1 MCGFRAHMK
10 QKVSFY
16 AGFLPNY

>member
-1 MCGFRAHMK
+1 MCGFRANMK

>member
-10 QKVSFY
+10 QKVSFF